1 MKIDNINR
9 DTTCAVLV
17 TASWEP
23 RADDSSEALVFD
35 NPRVPEDVLYSHSE
49 YRANA
54 SAATVSLMVSRA
66 PEDVREGPRDVVGIL
81 AHVPPAHRKGTRHL
95 RAASSPSEPTMTLH

>member
-66 PEDVREGPRDVVGIL
+66 PEDVREGVC
-81 AHVPPAHRKGTRHL
+81 PPEVKEELNTVRCAKARFVAV
-95 RAASSPSEPTMTLH
+95 RA